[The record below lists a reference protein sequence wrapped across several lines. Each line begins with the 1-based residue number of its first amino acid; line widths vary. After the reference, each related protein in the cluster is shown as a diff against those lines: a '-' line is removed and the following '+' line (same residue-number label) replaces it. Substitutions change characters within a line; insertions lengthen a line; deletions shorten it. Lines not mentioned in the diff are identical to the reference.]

1 MADSLL
7 AALVYGVPARERGGA
22 QIQLPATGQ
31 ELNDVL
37 TRIGWKFT
45 LEASQFADSRIRVF
59 KLGETT
65 ILHVGKDGEPH
76 SDRLEILS
84 TLEGTDKL
92 IVACKERENST
103 INGLVIATR
112 KRMRVG

>member
-31 ELNDVL
+31 ELQDVL
-37 TRIGWKFT
+37 TPKKWKFT
-45 LEASQFADSRIRVF
+45 PEVAQFANSPIRVF

-65 ILHVGKDGEPH
+65 ILHVGKDGKPH

-92 IVACKERENST
+92 IVVCTKRERPL
-103 INGLVIATR
+103 IDGLVIATR
-112 KRMRVG
+112 ERMRVG